1 MAEKKNADTAVKAT
15 GENKTT
21 PNLRKLSD
29 EDTFAKEFL
38 AHMPDSSKVPDYVH
52 EANKADVVKS
62 ALERGLRATGD
73 VELSETKIV
82 DEHNVNLAYTVS
94 VVPNDVKHTK

>member
-1 MAEKKNADTAVKAT
+1 MAEKKETAAPKAT

-29 EDTFAKEFL
+29 EDTFAKEYL
-38 AHMPDSSKVPDYVH
+38 AHLPSSKEVPDYVH
-52 EANKADVVKS
+52 EANKADVTKS